1 MGDQNTLKVSIIVP
15 VYNKEKYIRK
25 CLTSLMR
32 QTLTEIEI
40 IAVDDGSVDNSVK
53 IIKEISLEDHRIILL
68 QKSNEGSGEARNAGL
83 KIAKGEYILFV
94 DADDTLKED
103 ALSTMYTAACKNDAE
118 IVVCGMEI
126 CYPNGDSRKA
136 SQIKPAT
143 ITLNNKIV
151 CEYISK
157 NGSVF
162 GSSACNK
169 LFQRDL
175 LKSNFI
181 SFKSCPIGED
191 FLFCIDAMRAAHI
204 MTAVQ
209 ESFYQY
215 WQYDDSKMHDS
226 ARCRSISGLKLLIRL
241 LLEYGD
247 TIQEGQKEFR
257 TACANACVK
266 LYFRIGVYMTAGYS
280 IQEKRRILKEY
291 IGKRPKFFD
300 EVVAKQL
307 ARVYRWVYYSI
318 EAHNVTML
326 QTIIFLFI
334 YRNRVR

>member
-1 MGDQNTLKVSIIVP
+1 MGDQDTLKVSIIVP

-151 CEYISK
+151 CEYIE
-157 NGSVF
+157 
-162 GSSACNK
+162 
-169 LFQRDL
+169 QH
-175 LKSNFI
+175 
-181 SFKSCPIGED
+181 PI
-191 FLFCIDAMRAAHI
+191 C
-204 MTAVQ
+204 
-209 ESFYQY
+209 
-215 WQYDDSKMHDS
+215 
-226 ARCRSISGLKLLIRL
+226 
-241 LLEYGD
+241 
-247 TIQEGQKEFR
+247 
-257 TACANACVK
+257 
-266 LYFRIGVYMTAGYS
+266 
-280 IQEKRRILKEY
+280 
-291 IGKRPKFFD
+291 
-300 EVVAKQL
+300 
-307 ARVYRWVYYSI
+307 
-318 EAHNVTML
+318 
-326 QTIIFLFI
+326 
-334 YRNRVR
+334 